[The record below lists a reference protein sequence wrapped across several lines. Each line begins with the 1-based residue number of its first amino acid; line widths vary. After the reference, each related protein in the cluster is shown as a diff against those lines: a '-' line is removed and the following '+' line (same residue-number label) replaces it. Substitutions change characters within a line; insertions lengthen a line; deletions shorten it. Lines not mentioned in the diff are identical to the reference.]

1 MNNKINRRAFV
12 ASAAATGVFIPQ
24 LSFAFDSTIAKEA
37 PTPEA
42 FAPKAVKV
50 KGGLPG
56 EIHVVPDHYSL
67 YLMQGDQTAIRYYVG
82 VGRDGLYEAGSFYV
96 GAKKQWPSWTPT
108 QDMIKRSP
116 KYKKFEDGMP
126 GGPNNPLGARAI
138 YLFYP
143 GKGDSF
149 LRIHGTNQPK
159 TIGFDVSNGC
169 ARLVN
174 AHAVDLYNRTEKGAK
189 VYLHPKG
196 LYPKKPIWKV
206 KES

>member
-1 MNNKINRRAFV
+1 MKRREFI
-12 ASAAATGVFIPQ
+12 ASAAAAGVFIPK
-24 LSFAFDSTIAKEA
+24 LSFAYDSTIAKE
-37 PTPEA
+37 PPIPEA
-42 FAPKAVKV
+42 YAPKIVSV

-67 YLMQGDQTAIRYYVG
+67 YLMQEDKKAIRYYVG
-82 VGRDGLYEAGSFYV
+82 VGRDDLYESGAFWV
-96 GAKKQWPSWTPT
+96 GAKKEWPSWTPT

-149 LRIHGTNQPK
+149 LRIHGTNLPK
-159 TIGFDVSNGC
+159 TIGQDVSNGC

-174 AHAVDLYNRTEKGAK
+174 AHAVDLYNRTQKGAK

-196 LYPKKPIWKV
+196 LYPKKPIGT
-206 KES
+206 

>member
-12 ASAAATGVFIPQ
+12 ASAAAAGVFIPQ

-174 AHAVDLYNRTEKGAK
+174 AHAVDLYNRT
-189 VYLHPKG
+189 
-196 LYPKKPIWKV
+196 
-206 KES
+206 